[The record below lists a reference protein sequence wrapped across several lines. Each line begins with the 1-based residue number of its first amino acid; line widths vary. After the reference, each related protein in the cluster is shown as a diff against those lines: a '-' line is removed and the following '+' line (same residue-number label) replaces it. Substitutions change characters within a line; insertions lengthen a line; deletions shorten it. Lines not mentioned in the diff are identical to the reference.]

1 MYVCAH
7 ACALTCPERPVEGVR
22 FPGAGITGAYEPV
35 DRAAS
40 ILAAGPCLQLPHR
53 VFSVLTEQFFIVAIV

>member
-1 MYVCAH
+1 MCAYAH
-7 ACALTCPERPVEGVR
+7 ICALTCPERPVEGVR

-35 DRAAS
+35 DKAAS
-40 ILAAGPCLQLPHR
+40 ILAAGPCLRLPHK